1 MPSGPIA
8 VDDAVAIRSGS
19 WAVEVR
25 ARVNILVT
33 GGAGYI
39 GSLTCVSLI
48 EAGYTP
54 IILDNLSNSKLAAV
68 KAIGAITGKTPEC
81 HVGDIADTPAMTKL
95 LRDRGIEAVIH
106 FAGKKAVG
114 ESVAKPLLYYHNN
127 VTGTLS
133 LLMAMQE
140 AGVRNFV
147 FSSSATVYGE
157 PEQMPV
163 KEDSPRSAA
172 SPYGRT
178 KLMIEHILE
187 DLAKAEPDWSL
198 TILRYFNPVGAH
210 PSGIIGEDA
219 SGVPNNL
226 MPYLAQ
232 VAVGRRDYLPI
243 FGDDYPTPDGTAV
256 RDYVHVLDVAE
267 GHVAAL
273 RTHQGDGGVHTYNLG
288 TGKGR
293 SVLELF
299 TAFSHACGK
308 NLPSKMVARRP
319 GDIAAVWAETGKAE
333 RQLNWRAQRSLDE
346 MCRDTW
352 RWQSANPNGYT
363 A

>member
-1 MPSGPIA
+1 MN
-8 VDDAVAIRSGS
+8 V
-19 WAVEVR
+19 
-25 ARVNILVT
+25 LVT

-48 EAGYTP
+48 ESGYTP
-54 IILDNLSNSKLAAV
+54 VILDNLSNSKLAAV
-68 KAIGAITGKTPEC
+68 EAIGSLTGKTPEC
-81 HVGDIADTPAMTKL
+81 HVGDIGDIALMVEL
-95 LRDRGIEAVIH
+95 LRSRKIESVIH
-106 FAGKKAVG
+106 FAGKKAVS
-114 ESVAKPLLYYHNN
+114 ESVSKPLDYYRNN
-127 VTGTLS
+127 VTGTLN
-133 LLMAMQE
+133 LLAAMQE
-140 AGVRNFV
+140 AGVRDFI

-157 PEQMPV
+157 PKQMPV
-163 KEDSPRSAA
+163 TENSPRSAV

-187 DLAKAEPDWSL
+187 DLARAEPDWSL

-210 PSGIIGEDA
+210 PSGRIGED
-219 SGVPNNL
+219 SQGVPNNL

-243 FGDDYPTPDGTAV
+243 FGGDYPTPDGTAV

-273 RTHQGDGGVHTYNLG
+273 RTHKGQVGVHTYNLG
-288 TGKGR
+288 TGQGR

-299 TAFSHACGK
+299 TAFSHACGR
-308 NLPSKMVARRP
+308 NLPSRLVERRP
-319 GDIAAVWAETGKAE
+319 GDIAAIWAEISKAE
-333 RQLNWRAQRSLDE
+333 RQLNWRARRSLDE
-346 MCRDTW
+346 MCQDTW
-352 RWQSANPNGYT
+352 RWQSANPDGYR